1 MSGRSPAFQRTLAH
15 TLTCEG
21 IGLHT
26 GQSIRCQLHPAAPHL
41 GRIFVRTDLP
51 DAPEIPATLDHL
63 GPAHLST
70 RLVAGAAQVQTIEH
84 LLAALTG
91 LGIDNCRIELNGP
104 EAPILD
110 GSALPWV
117 EAILTAGIQAQD
129 QLRQLAQIDHPVTVW
144 QGEAFVSAIPAPN
157 LRFTYGIDF
166 PDSPMRQQWHSSD
179 LAAPAFVHGI
189 APARTFAREQDLE
202 PARQQGLIKGG
213 SLDNA
218 IVCTPEG
225 WHTPLRFEDE
235 PVRHKLIDLL
245 GDLSLL
251 GVRLQGHI
259 LAYKAGHA
267 LHHQLSRQ
275 LRQTQALTLSSASE
289 APDPLP
295 I

>member
-1 MSGRSPAFQRTLAH
+1 MSGSAAFAQRTLAQS
-15 TLTCEG
+15 LNLEG
-21 IGLHT
+21 VGLHS
-26 GQSIRCQLHPAAPHL
+26 GQQIHCQLHPAPPHT

-51 DAPEIPATLDHL
+51 HQPQIPADLTHL

-70 RLVAGAAQVQTIEH
+70 RLVQGETYVQTIEH
-84 LLAALTG
+84 VLAALAG
-91 LGIDNCRIELNGP
+91 LGIDNCQIDLDGP

-110 GSALPWV
+110 GSALPIV
-117 EAILTAGIQAQD
+117 RALLQAGITAQD
-129 QLRQLAQIDHPVTVW
+129 QPRCLAVITSPQTVW
-144 QGEAFVSAIPAPN
+144 QGDAFVSAIPAPS

-166 PDSPMRQQWHSSD
+166 PNSPIHQQWYSLGSEAHE
-179 LAAPAFVHGI
+179 FVQHI

-218 IVCTPEG
+218 IVCTSES
-225 WHTPLRFEDE
+225 WHSPLRFADE

-259 LAYKAGHA
+259 LAYKAGHG
-267 LHHQLSRQ
+267 LHHQLALKLQ
-275 LRQTQALTLSSASE
+275 ETQSLSLVPLSL
-289 APDPLP
+289 APEPVP
-295 I
+295 Q

>member
-1 MSGRSPAFQRTLAH
+1 MFGRSPTFQRTLAH
-15 TLTCEG
+15 PLTCEG

-26 GQSIRCQLHPAAPHL
+26 GQSLRCQLHPADPHT

-51 DAPEIPATLDHL
+51 EAPQIPADLDHL

-70 RLVAGAAQVQTIEH
+70 GLVAGAAQVQTIEH

-117 EAILTAGIQAQD
+117 EAILKAGIQAQD
-129 QLRQLAQIDHPVTVW
+129 HPRQSAQINCPVTVW
-144 QGEAFVSAIPAPN
+144 QGEAFVSAIPAPG

-166 PDSPMRQQWHSSD
+166 PDSPIRQQWHSSD
-179 LAAPAFVHGI
+179 LTPQAFVHSI

-218 IVCTPEG
+218 IVCHPEG

-251 GVRLQGHI
+251 GVRWQGHI

-275 LRQTQALTLSSASE
+275 LQETQALTLTPASE
-289 APDPLP
+289 ALDPVLT
-295 I
+295 

>member
-1 MSGRSPAFQRTLAH
+1 MSGRSTHYQRTLAQSL
-15 TLTCEG
+15 TLTG

-26 GQSIRCQLHPAAPHL
+26 GQPIHCQIHPAPAQT
-41 GRIFVRTDLP
+41 GRIFIRTDLP
-51 DAPEIPATLDHL
+51 HQPQIPADLDHL
-63 GPAHLST
+63 GSAHLST
-70 RLVAGAAQVQTIEH
+70 RLLQGKAQVQTIEH
-84 LLAALTG
+84 LLAALAG
-91 LGIDNCRIELNGP
+91 LGIDNCWIELDGP

-110 GSALPWV
+110 GSALPIV
-117 EAILTAGIQAQD
+117 EAVLAAGIQAQD
-129 QLRQLAQIDHPVTVW
+129 HPRQVALITTPQTVC
-144 QGEAFVSAIPAPN
+144 QGEAFVTAVPAPH

-166 PDSPMRQQWHSSD
+166 PDSPIRDQWHSST
-179 LAAPAFVHGI
+179 LTAREFARQI

-218 IVCTPEG
+218 IVSTLEG
-225 WHTPLRFEDE
+225 WHSPLRFEDE

-259 LAYKAGHA
+259 LAYKAGHQ

-275 LRQTQALTLSSASE
+275 LQDTGSLTLS
-289 APDPLP
+289 APEVPRAAVST
-295 I
+295 